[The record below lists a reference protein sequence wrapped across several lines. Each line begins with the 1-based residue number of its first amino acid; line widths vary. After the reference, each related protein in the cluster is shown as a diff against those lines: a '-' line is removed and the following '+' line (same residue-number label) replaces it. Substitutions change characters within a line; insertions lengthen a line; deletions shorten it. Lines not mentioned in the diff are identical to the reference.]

1 MTGPG
6 RCGLARPGTGASLMI
21 VCAGAQQIDAPGER
35 GITKSVSDFSG
46 SQLPAGASTASAQ
59 KAAAVAVPAVTDCPV
74 VPGNFSIYN
83 SNCSGRHN
91 YGCSSGNQNTL
102 AYPPLYVS
110 NGCPYRV
117 WIYQGP
123 GKTGYSL
130 CITNGTK
137 TNRLGRVYDYF
148 WVSSNHNAC

>member
-1 MTGPG
+1 LQTDADTYSIAIGHYYTEN
-6 RCGLARPGTGASLMI
+6 ARIMKRFRALFAVLLLGML
-21 VCAGAQQIDAPGER
+21 CAGM
-35 GITKSVSDFSG
+35 

-59 KAAAVAVPAVTDCPV
+59 KAAAVAVPAVTNCPV
-74 VPGNFSIYN
+74 VPGSFSIYN

-130 CITNGTK
+130 CITNGTP